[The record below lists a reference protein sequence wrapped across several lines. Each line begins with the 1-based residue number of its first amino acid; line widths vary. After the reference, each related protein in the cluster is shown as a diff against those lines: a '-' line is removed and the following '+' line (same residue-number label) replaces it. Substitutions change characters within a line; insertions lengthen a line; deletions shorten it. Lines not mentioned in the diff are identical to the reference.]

1 MENLSEQEIKYRDDT
16 IKVYKELLSI
26 PTVSNVFF
34 TNNQYDENKN
44 QISASVI
51 VSQIDITN
59 KKSKFYM
66 SQKTIIND
74 SSSKKSVVVSSPI
87 QQELATSI
95 ISVSPSHK
103 KVLTIKENPSTE
115 FEFSFDITDGSHLI
129 TSITSKDIHKKIL
142 NDEWFGSFS
151 WSPCEKFIAF
161 IADSKL
167 NVTGF
172 FDKEPKDKAVGEQF
186 IFRDDWGETYSP
198 VANPSIFIVDI
209 EKEVV
214 FPVEPFPSDKISA
227 GQVIWTPNGEGL
239 VYVGWNFG
247 NRKLGIR
254 ACFNRSSSLYL
265 LNFKEFMDAR
275 NQWKENQKSL
285 VDPKQPNKLTTPLS
299 ITNLIPNG
307 NNGCYRSPRF
317 TPDSLKLIFLGFNER
332 IYPHNTCS
340 KIFSLN
346 WPSND
351 SIQQQPPQSFETL
364 LDYKNYNDSFPGIFC
379 QSLPERPFIDE
390 KTLLF
395 PTPVRSVQKI
405 VTFNIESK
413 ELKEVKISS
422 ADEEP
427 KLYSLYDIDFES
439 KKYLIGESSVN
450 QPSKI
455 YLVDYLN
462 NSSTG
467 DEKVLIYSPKPSD
480 QCKSIFSSFGATI
493 HTVPVSKPTPPPFT
507 ESIKSFELIYLK
519 NKNSTQSSP
528 LGCLVFIH
536 GGPHSNLDVGYAS
549 TITYL
554 VSLGYNIIIPNYRGS
569 TGFGKDFNDCLPGY
583 IGDLDVDD
591 CLQSINYTLENID
604 NTIDKNNIGVIG
616 GSHGGF
622 LSAHLSRF
630 PIVKTSIMRNP
641 VIDIPSMSTLSDIPD
656 WCFFEAGVNIPDP
669 SSQYHTLPSIEEIE
683 KMRKCSPSF
692 HIEKVKI
699 PSLLAL
705 GDSDLRVPPSQGLL
719 YYRMLRER
727 DVPTKCLMYPKTGH
741 GLDSID
747 ARLDQW
753 INISLWLKKYLN

>member
-1 MENLSEQEIKYRDDT
+1 MESLSEQEIKYREDT
-16 IKVYKELLSI
+16 TKVYRELLSI
-26 PTVSNVFF
+26 PTVNNAFF
-34 TNNQYDENKN
+34 TNNDESNEN
-44 QISASVI
+44 LISASII

-59 KKSKFYM
+59 KKSKLYM
-66 SQKTIIND
+66 SQKTILKD
-74 SSSKKSVVVSSPI
+74 SSSKKNHVISSPI

-103 KVLTIKENPSTE
+103 KILTIKENPSTE

-129 TSITSKDIHKKIL
+129 TSITSKDVHKKIL

-151 WSPCEKFIAF
+151 WSPCERYVAF

-172 FDKEPKDKAVGEQF
+172 FDKEPKDKAIGDQF
-186 IFRDDWGETYSP
+186 VFRDDWGETYSP

-214 FPVEPFPSDKISA
+214 FPVEPFPSEKISA

-247 NRKLGIR
+247 KRKLGIR
-254 ACFNRSSSLYL
+254 ACFNRSSSLYH
-265 LNFKEFMDAR
+265 LNFKEFINSR
-275 NQWKENQKSL
+275 NQWKENQKS
-285 VDPKQPNKLTTPLS
+285 DPKQTKLTTPLQ
-299 ITNLIPNG
+299 IVNLIPNG

-317 TPDSLKLIFLGFNER
+317 TPDSSKLIFLGFNER
-332 IYPHNTCS
+332 IYAHDTCS

-346 WPSND
+346 WPSNN
-351 SIQQQPPQSFETL
+351 ITKQPPQSFETL
-364 LDYKNYNDSFPGIFC
+364 LDYKNFNDSFPGVFC

-390 KTLLF
+390 KTFLF
-395 PTPVRSVQKI
+395 STTIRSTEMI
-405 VTFNIESK
+405 VSFNYESK
-413 ELKEVKISS
+413 ELKIIKIPSS
-422 ADEEP
+422 TVDGSDEEP
-427 KLYSLYDIDFES
+427 KLYILYDIDFKS

-450 QPSKI
+450 QPTKVYLI
-455 YLVDYLN
+455 DYLVDGN
-462 NSSTG
+462 NQ
-467 DEKVLIYSPKPSD
+467 EKQIIYSPKPSE
-480 QCKSIFSSFGATI
+480 QCNSIFKSFSATI
-493 HTVPVSKPTPPPFT
+493 HNVPVSKPTPQPYT

-536 GGPHSNLDVGYAS
+536 GGPHSNLDVGYVS

-554 VSLGYNIIIPNYRGS
+554 LSLGYNIIIPNYRGS
-569 TGFGKDFNDCLPGY
+569 TGFGKDFVDCLPGH

-591 CLQSINYTLENID
+591 CVQAINYTLDKID
-604 NTIDKNNIGVIG
+604 TTIDRNKIGVIG

-656 WCFFEAGVNIPDP
+656 WCFFEAGINLSDP
-669 SSQYHTLPSIEEIE
+669 TSQYHTLPSMEEIE

-692 HIEKVKI
+692 HIESIKI

-741 GLDSID
+741 SLDSID

-753 INISLWLKKYLN
+753 VNISLWLKKYLN